1 MNYKTYY
8 TSIKTFFAKLW
19 LDFKLSIRQ
28 VSIDGIGWTALIAL
42 HAVTVPS
49 LFGLMTGLTD
59 NTPSIDMVIILWSAM
74 ALFYIKSILEKNVV
88 SVVIIG
94 LGFVMQSILMALVF
108 FKQRVTKEP
117 KKTNTAK
124 GRESFDITVGN
135 SLVSFLNRNVT
146 SYPTEVGAPKFDLV
160 PVTKQKDIMIN
171 VARLHAS
178 QEYDRIMELVNVLQK
193 QAEQIQRRLQLTD
206 MVHGAEYKFQLY
218 HKSIS

>member
-108 FKQRVTKEP
+108 FK
-117 KKTNTAK
+117 
-124 GRESFDITVGN
+124 
-135 SLVSFLNRNVT
+135 
-146 SYPTEVGAPKFDLV
+146 
-160 PVTKQKDIMIN
+160 
-171 VARLHAS
+171 
-178 QEYDRIMELVNVLQK
+178 
-193 QAEQIQRRLQLTD
+193 
-206 MVHGAEYKFQLY
+206 
-218 HKSIS
+218 